1 MEEMEDNIY
10 VNKLNVWKKLEE
22 GWEEFDKENKFG
34 CIAYTCA
41 KIPSHNDNTK
51 TTERDNQERCLP
63 ANRFSLDGE
72 EHFESDKPWKKKRS
86 LFGGSE
92 DGSEDEASK
101 DSRTCKKSKRSRKM
115 PRLSRDS
122 TASLS
127 QGISS
132 GDNSSGEDKEDNIR
146 EHSQNNYEGDSLVG
160 E

>member
-1 MEEMEDNIY
+1 MRGRD
-10 VNKLNVWKKLEE
+10 LKKGGRNLP
-22 GWEEFDKENKFG
+22 KENKFG
-34 CIAYTCA
+34 CIAYSRVEM
-41 KIPSHNDNTK
+41 PSHNDNTK
-51 TTERDNQERCLP
+51 TTACDNQERCLP
-63 ANRFSLDGE
+63 ANHISLDGE

-132 GDNSSGEDKEDNIR
+132 SDSSSGEDKEDDIS
-146 EHSQNNYEGDSLVG
+146 EHS
-160 E
+160 